1 MKLQIDTKD
10 KTIRIEEATN
20 LGEFIKTLDGLFPKE
35 AWKEYKLEI
44 STIHNWTSPIIIE
57 RDRWYPTYP
66 WTPSYPTYPGYIT
79 WGMSSIDCT
88 SDSNTYNVE
97 VNAIDS
103 TNYESATPNTC

>member
-20 LGEFIKTLDGLFPKE
+20 LGEFIKMLDGLFPKE
-35 AWKEYKLEI
+35 AWKEYKLEVGV
-44 STIHNWTSPIIIE
+44 IHNWTSPIIIE
-57 RDRWYPTYP
+57 RNRWYPTYP
-66 WTPSYPTYPGYIT
+66 TYPWYIT
-79 WGMSSIDCT
+79 CGSDST
-88 SDSNTYNVE
+88 SDSTTYNVE